1 MEAFVTALTTA
12 ITPTALWAALA
23 EVAPFIGIV
32 VIFAFSYRILRRL
45 VSGASKGKAKF

>member
-12 ITPTALWAALA
+12 LTPAAFWSMLA
-23 EVAPFIGIV
+23 QVAPLVTVLVLIAFGYR
-32 VIFAFSYRILRRL
+32 VIRRL